1 VWDLSKRPVRSVPP
15 GGRGSRPAPGQA
27 GAGPP
32 TRRPPPENGRQL
44 RTPHLRR
51 WLRHPRNMSKTLPAA
66 VALLAVAVAHH
77 VDGPHSE
84 PLARAVHYF
93 WYTLWWFG
101 LGVFSSIGL
110 GTGPCPPLRRARPAA
125 RAASHAAGR
134 PTHPA
139 SAGCARRMT
148 RGARA
153 AGAHTGSLFLFPH
166 ICAVV
171 RTAERRRALDFDHT
185 QVCSLPRPRD

>member
-1 VWDLSKRPVRSVPP
+1 MPIFIALPKMSFLKQPKPILPLNKANKRLRFIKGTSKPLKSWL
-15 GGRGSRPAPGQA
+15 
-27 GAGPP
+27 GA
-32 TRRPPPENGRQL
+32 L
-44 RTPHLRR
+44 R
-51 WLRHPRNMSKTLPAA
+51 RNMSKTLPAA